1 MTYGFQDNVARSF
14 NLSPADAD
22 RAIAEAYEIA
32 GGEAAFNWY
41 TRETRRLAATF
52 TGDDAP
58 TELETQFLLE
68 LARRADNR
76 GHLEVTPRRTRTGAQ
91 LATPRHRRRD
101 HLGSLATVIRL
112 RPHCRW
118 RAVFREA
125 VFAPRLGGLH
135 VDQVMIVSAGY
146 ACSGNA
152 RIAHSIWD
160 VVGAPANPFSVV

>member
-1 MTYGFQDNVARSF
+1 MTYGFQDNVARGF

-68 LARRADNR
+68 LARGADNR
-76 GHLEVTPRRTRTGAQ
+76 GHLEVTRDELAEALSWKPRDIGA
-91 LATPRHRRRD
+91 AITW
-101 HLGSLATVIRL
+101 G
-112 RPHCRW
+112 RW
-118 RAVFREA
+118 RQSFT
-125 VFAPRLGGLH
+125 FARTVGGEQYFGRQYSHHGL
-135 VDQVMIVSAGY
+135 
-146 ACSGNA
+146 
-152 RIAHSIWD
+152 
-160 VVGAPANPFSVV
+160 VGSMLTR